1 MGEHTV
7 VFDSGVATYEA
18 TFTVL
23 ASEAAPDGGAK
34 LTPTGSDSAAQLM
47 AGVAIMTMLSAGV
60 LLLARR
66 RSLANS
72 QRS

>member
-1 MGEHTV
+1 M
-7 VFDSGVATYEA
+7 
-18 TFTVL
+18 L
-23 ASEAAPDGGAK
+23 
-34 LTPTGSDSAAQLM
+34 

-72 QRS
+72 GR